1 MKSHATPFKRSLL
14 AASLILGQAVLV
26 PLAVLASGSDVK
38 LAGQV
43 VLTNIQPVGGWTSEK
58 RAETIQQNL
67 DNALVAA
74 KDMGT
79 PAVAVTY
86 VKGTPIVTLG
96 GYNVATVDSASAKA
110 AGTTP
115 ALLAKKWADSLR
127 AAVRDTESLNAYVSQ
142 ISGEYTASAPKVI
155 ASSSQTVASPDFSA
169 PQRPAMDVPFPSQ
182 PAYSAQAQ
190 RNFQYQPPAQDPGM
204 MNPGVPQYGQMP
216 PMQGR
221 VVFAP
226 AGLVIPAIL
235 QTSITSE
242 VARAGD
248 LLQATISQPVI
259 LGDSQIPSGSVLI
272 GQVTDADPGKMLGRS
287 GGLEIKF
294 TSLRTPDGQDV
305 PMFAHLVGE
314 VGKYKDGGNDKGDS
328 FKGENWKGKVVQAG
342 FRGLIGAGT
351 GAALGTAVGAIAG
364 GRRGVGRG
372 AWSGTAIGGGVGVAQ
387 SLLLR
392 KGANVNI
399 GSGTPIKLQLD
410 GPLQFA
416 GTPSTNLSAPLAT
429 RIY

>member
-1 MKSHATPFKRSLL
+1 M
-14 AASLILGQAVLV
+14 AAGLILGQAVSV
-26 PLAVLASGSDVK
+26 PLAVLASDSDVK

-67 DNALVAA
+67 DNALVAT

-86 VKGTPIVTLG
+86 VKGTPVLTLG

-110 AGTTP
+110 EGTTP
-115 ALLAKKWADSLR
+115 ALLAKKWADALR
-127 AAVRDTESLNAYVSQ
+127 AAVRDTESLSAYVSQ

-155 ASSSQTVASPDFSA
+155 ASSSQTVSSNDFQA
-169 PQRPAMDVPFPSQ
+169 PQRPAMDVTSQ
-182 PAYSAQAQ
+182 RSPEYSAQAS
-190 RNFQYQPPAQDPGM
+190 RSFQYQPPVQDQQMPNPGM
-204 MNPGVPQYGQMP
+204 SPGYPQYGQMP

-235 QTSITSE
+235 NTSITSE

-248 LLQATISQPVI
+248 MLQATISQPII

-272 GQVTDADPGKMLGRS
+272 GQVTDADAGRMLGRS

-314 VGKYKDGGNDKGDS
+314 VGKYKDGGNDKSDS

-342 FRGLIGAGT
+342 VRGLIGAGT

-399 GSGTPIKLQLD
+399 QSGTPIKLQLD
-410 GPLQFA
+410 SPLQFA

>member
-1 MKSHATPFKRSLL
+1 M
-14 AASLILGQAVLV
+14 AASLILGQALSI
-26 PLAVLASGSDVK
+26 PLAVLASDSDVK

-43 VLTNIQPVGGWTSEK
+43 VLTNIQPAGGLTSEK
-58 RAETIQQNL
+58 RTETIQQNL
-67 DNALVAA
+67 DNALVAT
-74 KDMGT
+74 KGSGT

-96 GYNVATVDSASAKA
+96 GYNVATVDSASAKM

-115 ALLAKKWADSLR
+115 ALLAKRWADALR
-127 AAVRDTESLNAYVSQ
+127 AAVRDTDSLNAYVSQ
-142 ISGEYTASAPKVI
+142 ISGEYVASAPKVI
-155 ASSSQTVASPDFSA
+155 ASSPQTVPSSDFSA
-169 PQRPAMDVPFPSQ
+169 PQRPAMDVPSQQ

-190 RNFQYQPPAQDPGM
+190 RSFQYQPPAQDPGM

-226 AGLVIPAIL
+226 AGLIIPAIL
-235 QTSITSE
+235 NTSITSE

-248 LLQATISQPVI
+248 MLQATISQPII
-259 LGDSQIPSGSVLI
+259 LGDSQIPTGSVLI
-272 GQVTDADPGKMLGRS
+272 GQVTDADAGKMLGRS

-305 PMFAHLVGE
+305 PLFAHLVGE
-314 VGKYKDGGNDKGDS
+314 VGKYKDGGNDKSDS

-342 FRGLIGAGT
+342 VRGLIGAGT

-399 GSGTPIKLQLD
+399 QSGTPIKLQLD

-416 GTPSTNLSAPLAT
+416 GSPSTNLSAPLAT